1 MSFAL
6 KMPVALGGV
15 ASKFDRLSLRERGLL
30 FAAGVAVVITAWNAT
45 LMDGLTLQEKQLTT
59 EVTELQTN
67 LAATSHATA
76 NLIESDPTTRA
87 LAQLKEKQA
96 ALDAINARLVAESA
110 GLIPPSQMIQ
120 VIRDVLGRQ
129 HGLVLVSLKNLPMTS
144 LAPAAN
150 AQAQGGSSSEGPAVA
165 DAAAAESSSESTPA
179 PLPATALAPVESG
192 PYLHPVE
199 VVVEGSY
206 LDIVSYLHGLEAL
219 PWHFYWR
226 VLELETKAYPKNRV
240 RIELSTVSMDKE
252 WIGV

>member
-1 MSFAL
+1 MSLAL
-6 KMPVALGGV
+6 KMPAALGGA

-30 FAAGVAVVITAWNAT
+30 FAAAVAVVVTAWNAMF
-45 LMDGLTLQEKQLTT
+45 MDGLTLKERTLSS
-59 EVTELQTN
+59 EVSALETS

-87 LAQLKEKQA
+87 LAQLKDRQA

-110 GLIPPSQMIQ
+110 GLIPPSQMVQ

-129 HGLVLVSLKNLPMTS
+129 NALVLVSLKNLPMTS
-144 LAPAAN
+144 LAPAASVP
-150 AQAQGGSSSEGPAVA
+150 AQGGSSSEGPAA
-165 DAAAAESSSESTPA
+165 APDAPAAASIAVPPA
-179 PLPATALAPVESG
+179 ESG

-199 VVVEGSY
+199 VVVEGNY
-206 LDIVSYLHGLEAL
+206 LDIVSYLHALEAL

>member
-1 MSFAL
+1 MSLSL
-6 KMPVALGGV
+6 KMPAVLGGA

-30 FAAGVAVVITAWNAT
+30 FAAAVAVVVTAWNAT
-45 LMDGLTLQEKQLTT
+45 LMGTLTIKERTLTSEVSALQAS
-59 EVTELQTN
+59 

-87 LAQLKEKQA
+87 LAQLKERQA

-110 GLIPPSQMIQ
+110 GLIPPSQMVQ
-120 VIRDVLGRQ
+120 VIRDVLSRQ
-129 HGLVLVSLKNLPMTS
+129 DGLVLVSLKNLPMTS
-144 LAPAAN
+144 LAPAAS
-150 AQAQGGSSSEGPAVA
+150 AQAQGGSSSAGPASA
-165 DAAAAESSSESTPA
+165 PEAQATESSSAPA
-179 PLPATALAPVESG
+179 QATAATPVESG

-206 LDIVSYLHGLEAL
+206 LDVVNYLHALEAL

>member
-1 MSFAL
+1 MSIEL
-6 KMPVALGGV
+6 KMPAALGSA

-30 FAAGVAVVITAWNAT
+30 FAAAVAVVVTAWNAMF
-45 LMDGLTLQEKQLTT
+45 MDGLTRREQTLSS
-59 EVTELQTN
+59 EVSTLQTS

-76 NLIESDPTTRA
+76 SLIESDPTTRA
-87 LAQLKEKQA
+87 LAQLKEHQA

-110 GLIPPSQMIQ
+110 GLIPPSQMVQ

-129 HGLVLVSLKNLPMTS
+129 DALVLVSLKNLPMTS
-144 LAPAAN
+144 LAPAAS

-165 DAAAAESSSESTPA
+165 PAAPT
-179 PLPATALAPVESG
+179 G

-206 LDIVSYLHGLEAL
+206 LDIVNYLHALEGL